1 MSARVLRRAETLERA
16 ADLIEEDTTAMAK
29 LIMQERERR
38 WWTPLTRCA
47 SASTF
52 RLRRA
57 APWRL

>member
-29 LIMQERERR
+29 LIMQEAGKTLVDAVDEEHH
-38 WWTPLTRCA
+38 
-47 SASTF
+47 

-57 APWRL
+57 VS